1 MSAAKISVAK
11 KAIKYIESKISK
23 ETVLGIGTGS
33 TVNFFIEEL
42 GNLKHHFKGAVSS
55 SNASSE
61 LLNNKGIEV
70 FSLNDVNEVEFYID
84 GADEVTPENFL
95 IKGGGGAHTR
105 EKIVAAASNE
115 FICIVDK
122 TKLVNKLG
130 AFPLPVEV
138 IPESRSMV
146 ARKIIAMGGRP
157 VYRNNFLTD
166 QNNHILD
173 IHDIDISDPTKLEE
187 ILNNIPGVVD
197 NGIFA
202 SNKPCL
208 LYTSPSPRDRTRS
221 RMPSSA

>member
-11 KAIKYIESKISK
+11 KAVNYIESKISK

-115 FICIVDK
+115 FICIIDK

-130 AFPLPVEV
+130 AFPLPLEV

-166 QNNHILD
+166 QKNHILD
-173 IHDIDISDPTKLEE
+173 IHEIDISDPVKLEE

-202 SNKPCL
+202 NNKPEMVL
-208 LYTSPSPRDRTRS
+208 ISD
-221 RMPSSA
+221 

>member
-1 MSAAKISVAK
+1 MSVAKISVAK

-115 FICIVDK
+115 FICIIDK

-130 AFPLPVEV
+130 AFPLPLEV
-138 IPESRSMV
+138 IPESRSMI

-166 QNNHILD
+166 QKNHILD
-173 IHDIDISDPTKLEE
+173 IHEIDISDPVKLEE

-202 SNKPCL
+202 NNKPEMVL
-208 LYTSPSPRDRTRS
+208 ISD
-221 RMPSSA
+221 

>member
-11 KAIKYIESKISK
+11 KAVKYIESKISK

-55 SNASSE
+55 SRASSE
-61 LLNNKGIEV
+61 LLKKHSIEI
-70 FSLNDVNEVEFYID
+70 FNLNDVNEVAFYID
-84 GADEVTPENFL
+84 GADEVTPEKFL

-122 TKLVNKLG
+122 SKLVKKLG
-130 AFPLPVEV
+130 TFPLPVEV

-146 ARKIIAMGGRP
+146 ARKITAIGGRP

-173 IHDIDISDPTKLEE
+173 VHNMDISDPARLEE
-187 ILNNIPGVVD
+187 ILNNIPGVIE

-202 SNKPCL
+202 NNKPEVVL
-208 LYTSPSPRDRTRS
+208 VSD
-221 RMPSSA
+221 

>member
-173 IHDIDISDPTKLEE
+173 IHEIDISDPTKLEE

-202 SNKPCL
+202 SNKPEIVL
-208 LYTSPSPRDRTRS
+208 ISD
-221 RMPSSA
+221 

>member
-130 AFPLPVEV
+130 AFPLPLEV

-146 ARKIIAMGGRP
+146 ARKIIAMGGKP

-166 QNNHILD
+166 QKNHILD
-173 IHDIDISDPTKLEE
+173 IHEIDISDPVKLEE

-202 SNKPCL
+202 NNKPEMVL
-208 LYTSPSPRDRTRS
+208 ISD
-221 RMPSSA
+221 

>member
-11 KAIKYIESKISK
+11 KAVKYIESKISK

-42 GNLKHHFKGAVSS
+42 GNLKHHFKGVVSS

-61 LLNNKGIEV
+61 ILNNKGIEV

-105 EKIVAAASNE
+105 EKIVAAASNK
-115 FICIVDK
+115 FICIIDK
-122 TKLVNKLG
+122 TKLVSKLG
-130 AFPLPVEV
+130 AFPLPLEV

-166 QNNHILD
+166 QKNHILD
-173 IHDIDISDPTKLEE
+173 IHEIDISDPVKLEE

-202 SNKPCL
+202 NNKPEIVL
-208 LYTSPSPRDRTRS
+208 ISD
-221 RMPSSA
+221 

>member
-61 LLNNKGIEV
+61 LLSNKGIEV

-130 AFPLPVEV
+130 AFPLPLEV

-166 QNNHILD
+166 QKNHILD
-173 IHDIDISDPTKLEE
+173 IHEIDISDPVKLEE

-202 SNKPCL
+202 NNKPEMVL
-208 LYTSPSPRDRTRS
+208 ISD
-221 RMPSSA
+221 

>member
-55 SNASSE
+55 SNTSSE

-173 IHDIDISDPTKLEE
+173 IHEIDISDPTKLEE

-202 SNKPCL
+202 SNKPEIVL
-208 LYTSPSPRDRTRS
+208 ISD
-221 RMPSSA
+221 

>member
-70 FSLNDVNEVEFYID
+70 FSLNDVNEVAFYID

-122 TKLVNKLG
+122 TKLVDKLG
-130 AFPLPVEV
+130 AFPLPLEV

-166 QNNHILD
+166 QKNHILD
-173 IHDIDISDPTKLEE
+173 IHEIDISDPVKLEE

-202 SNKPCL
+202 NNKPEIVL
-208 LYTSPSPRDRTRS
+208 ISD
-221 RMPSSA
+221 

>member
-11 KAIKYIESKISK
+11 KAVKYIESKISK

-42 GNLKHHFKGAVSS
+42 GNLKHHFKGVVSS

-61 LLNNKGIEV
+61 ILNNKGIEV

-115 FICIVDK
+115 FICIIDK
-122 TKLVNKLG
+122 TKLVSKLG
-130 AFPLPVEV
+130 AFPLPLEV

-166 QNNHILD
+166 QKNHILD
-173 IHDIDISDPTKLEE
+173 IHEIDISDPLKLEE

-202 SNKPCL
+202 NNKPEMVL
-208 LYTSPSPRDRTRS
+208 ISD
-221 RMPSSA
+221 

>member
-11 KAIKYIESKISK
+11 KAVKYIESKISRG
-23 ETVLGIGTGS
+23 TVLGIGTGS

-42 GNLKHHFKGAVSS
+42 GNLKHHFKGVVSS

-61 LLNNKGIEV
+61 ILINKGIEV

-115 FICIVDK
+115 FICIIDK
-122 TKLVNKLG
+122 TKLVSKLG
-130 AFPLPVEV
+130 AFPLPLEV

-166 QNNHILD
+166 QKNHILD
-173 IHDIDISDPTKLEE
+173 IHDIDISDPVKLEK

-202 SNKPCL
+202 NNKPEIVL
-208 LYTSPSPRDRTRS
+208 ISD
-221 RMPSSA
+221 

>member
-11 KAIKYIESKISK
+11 KAVKYIESKISK

-55 SNASSE
+55 SHASSE
-61 LLNNKGIEV
+61 LLKKHSIEI
-70 FSLNDVNEVEFYID
+70 FNLNDVNEVAFYID
-84 GADEVTPENFL
+84 GADEVTPEKFL

-122 TKLVNKLG
+122 SKLVKKLG
-130 AFPLPVEV
+130 TFPLPLEV

-146 ARKIIAMGGRP
+146 ARKITAIGGRP

-173 IHDIDISDPTKLEE
+173 VHSMDISDPARLEE
-187 ILNNIPGVVD
+187 ILNNIPGVIE

-202 SNKPCL
+202 NNKPEVVL
-208 LYTSPSPRDRTRS
+208 VSD
-221 RMPSSA
+221 

>member
-11 KAIKYIESKISK
+11 KAIKYIESKISR

-61 LLNNKGIEV
+61 LLKKKGIEV

-130 AFPLPVEV
+130 AFPLPLEV

-166 QNNHILD
+166 QKNHILD
-173 IHDIDISDPTKLEE
+173 IHDIDISDPFKLEE

-202 SNKPCL
+202 NNKPEMVL
-208 LYTSPSPRDRTRS
+208 ISD
-221 RMPSSA
+221 